1 MNFVIFL
8 EILEHEKSRE
18 GWSRQF
24 AIFLQHKI
32 KLLAEFNELPRW
44 RFLFF
49 SVQKER
55 KLPHSRKLSP

>member
-32 KLLAEFNELPRW
+32 KLLAEFNELPR
-44 RFLFF
+44 
-49 SVQKER
+49 
-55 KLPHSRKLSP
+55 